1 MSPPALDRVRAGGK
15 AALAR
20 ALAAVET
27 DPLAP
32 ATLALL
38 EEAFAAPRARV
49 LGLTGPPGVGKSTL
63 VGALVRRWRAR
74 GLTVAVVAVD
84 PSSRRSGGALLGD
97 RTRLDLDPEDSGL
110 FVRSLAA
117 RARLGGLADLC
128 PPVVTLLRALFDR
141 VLVETVGVGQSET
154 DIADLADLVLLAMQP
169 AAGDLLQFLKAGILE
184 IPDLVAVTKAD
195 LGAVAERTR
204 RELELAVRRGALGSE
219 LPVLAVSARSGEGLD
234 TLLAA
239 VEDGFAALLRSG
251 ELVRRRARQAEAWLE
266 AMVRE
271 EFGRSGLRRL
281 RGRAAELPGRSPFAR
296 YAAFAAA
303 LDAGGADRDGI

>member
-1 MSPPALDRVRAGGK
+1 MSTPALDRVRAGGK

-20 ALAAVET
+20 ALSAVEA
-27 DPLAP
+27 DPTGAP
-32 ATLALL
+32 TLALL

-97 RTRLDLDPEDSGL
+97 RTRLDLDPEDAGV

-117 RARLGGLADLC
+117 RERLGGLADLC

-154 DIADLADLVLLAMQP
+154 DIADLADLVLLAVQP

-204 RELELAVRRGALGSE
+204 RELELAVRRGALGPE

-234 TLLAA
+234 ALLAA
-239 VEDGFAALLRSG
+239 VEEGFAALDRSG
-251 ELVRRRARQAEAWLE
+251 ELDRRRARQAGAWLE

-271 EFGRSGLRRL
+271 EFGRFGLRRL
-281 RGRAAELPGRSPFAR
+281 RAGAADLPGRSPFAR

-303 LDAGGADRDGI
+303 LGAGGAD